1 MFNNQELLQLVIIS
15 FILVTLMCD
24 SRMILLGEIRCKSL
38 LGVNGLRDIK
48 RSKLKMKLVDGVL
61 VINILSN
68 LNNFF
73 LLKTVIIRI
82 FTTSTVNVR

>member
-1 MFNNQELLQLVIIS
+1 MVIIS
-15 FILVTLMCD
+15 FILFTLMFD
-24 SRMILLGEIRCKSL
+24 PGVILLGEIRCKSL

-82 FTTSTVNVR
+82 FTTSTVNMR